1 MIEYLVPTVRIKN
14 LRQSFYLVHIKEYS
28 VLNIWQIKCNLGLG
42 LQWIDSLTDN
52 VLLSETETIFI
63 LDLDSNVISQ
73 EDNDEY
79 NRINEKNKIYM
90 EVRDIFLVYKFNF

>member
-1 MIEYLVPTVRIKN
+1 
-14 LRQSFYLVHIKEYS
+14 
-28 VLNIWQIKCNLGLG
+28 

-90 EVRDIFLVYKFNF
+90 EVRDIFFSI

>member
-1 MIEYLVPTVRIKN
+1 M
-14 LRQSFYLVHIKEYS
+14 
-28 VLNIWQIKCNLGLG
+28 
-42 LQWIDSLTDN
+42 QWIDSLTDN

-90 EVRDIFLVYKFNF
+90 EVRDIFFSI

>member
-1 MIEYLVPTVRIKN
+1 MIEHLVPIVRIKN
-14 LRQSFYLVHIKEYS
+14 LRQSFYLVYIKEYN
-28 VLNIWQIKCNLGLG
+28 VLNICQIKCNLGLG

-73 EDNDEY
+73 EDNNEY

-90 EVRDIFLVYKFNF
+90 EVRDIFYF